1 MAAYEDDSERRRL
14 AAYIQW
20 QKQDA
25 WLVVWGPYTRR
36 FWAYARWPLP
46 PGGAVVSGQDA
57 DTLYAEMRRV
67 ERENGFLRWRHGWFT
82 GE

>member
-46 PGGAVVSGQDA
+46 PGGAVVSGADA

-67 ERENGFLRWRHGWFT
+67 ERENGFLRWRHG
-82 GE
+82 